1 MPWVFALVLLV
12 LIVALAL
19 AVAGRLPP
27 VPQPT
32 AEPRAAVLPTRPGP
46 ADIDALRLPVAL
58 RGYRMEEVDAALTV
72 LRDRIAELEAAA
84 TRRNGGTDGRA
95 KDPATAR

>member
-19 AVAGRLPP
+19 VVAGRLPT

-32 AEPRAAVLPTRPGP
+32 PEPQRAALPAHPGP
-46 ADIDALRLPVAL
+46 ADVDLLRLPVAL
-58 RGYRMEEVDAALTV
+58 RGYRMEEVDAALAV
-72 LRDRIAELEAAA
+72 LRDRIAELEAA
-84 TRRNGGTDGRA
+84 TVRPKGPTDA
-95 KDPATAR
+95 WPQDPATDR